1 MPDRKASRNELEPE
15 TSRPL
20 PFETG
25 ADKFSGPETSLKGDQ
40 TVAWDRA
47 LLSPFVPW
55 KKLDAQPSEAE
66 IFQELI
72 AEGTAYL
79 LYQRMKEEA
88 DSELLSGWLFLKL
101 QQSYYYNLVQ
111 NIYWCEQFLKDF
123 PRHTSDCPTILLKG
137 ISLLNTVY
145 QDPGLRHLGDI
156 DLLIRKKDY
165 PGIREKLE
173 LAGYVFSDE
182 MQGLADPRDLN
193 SILCHQDSSST
204 PQPVLHIHWNLIN
217 SVLPVSLTNPRVDLD
232 ALWKQSVPLLAHPSL
247 RVLSPTH
254 QFIYYAYHHFK
265 HSFDRLIRLHDLDLT
280 IRYYQ
285 DSVDWS
291 EVLKETHRFN
301 LARTVY
307 YPFHLAKRLLATPI
321 PDPVMDNLRPKKLSL
336 LERRMVQC
344 LDRGGKPIYGH
355 AIVYLALQK
364 GWHNKLRFLY
374 RCFFPSLKEHNPA
387 TVRYLARRAVRGLKR
402 SLQLIVS
409 LWRR

>member
-1 MPDRKASRNELEPE
+1 MPDRKASPKELEPE
-15 TSRPL
+15 TSTPL

-25 ADKFSGPETSLKGDQ
+25 ANKFSGPETSLKGDQ

-55 KKLDAQPSEAE
+55 KKLDAQPSETE

-101 QQSYYYNLVQ
+101 QQSYYHNLVQ

-123 PRHTSDCPTILLKG
+123 PSHTSDCPTILLKG

-204 PQPVLHIHWNLIN
+204 PPTCSSHSLESHQFRLTRFSHQPSGGSRCSLEAIRTLTRPSQPAGPVPHPSIHLLRLSSLQTLIRPFD
-217 SVLPVSLTNPRVDLD
+217 SSPR
-232 ALWKQSVPLLAHPSL
+232 SGFNHPLLP
-247 RVLSPTH
+247 
-254 QFIYYAYHHFK
+254 
-265 HSFDRLIRLHDLDLT
+265 
-280 IRYYQ
+280 
-285 DSVDWS
+285 
-291 EVLKETHRFN
+291 
-301 LARTVY
+301 
-307 YPFHLAKRLLATPI
+307 
-321 PDPVMDNLRPKKLSL
+321 
-336 LERRMVQC
+336 
-344 LDRGGKPIYGH
+344 
-355 AIVYLALQK
+355 
-364 GWHNKLRFLY
+364 KLRRL
-374 RCFFPSLKEHNPA
+374 
-387 TVRYLARRAVRGLKR
+387 V
-402 SLQLIVS
+402 
-409 LWRR
+409 